1 MISPTE
7 DPGKYLTQIEVSQ
20 TKLQF
25 KITRLIDYRTCL
37 KYFEE
42 SQTLAQ
48 PISTSTAASNVPKPK
63 FYLKIE
69 LFDKG
74 LVVCRPFETQI
85 FDDYQIDSSVD
96 FP

>member
-1 MISPTE
+1 MISTTE

-42 SQTLAQ
+42 SQTLAL
-48 PISTSTAASNVPKPK
+48 PISTSASTLPEPK

-74 LVVCRPFETQI
+74 RVVCRPFETQI
-85 FDDYQIDSSVD
+85 FSDYQIDSLVD